1 MSRQGLN
8 VRKKTYFGTEIAVF
22 GPNIQFILGGIESS
36 GTHISEN
43 HLAPRSHCFFGR
55 AWHQMDQQGQ
65 SLAQNDQKCIFWA
78 KFDRFWTKNPALSSV
93 FSGYWK

>member
-1 MSRQGLN
+1 MSRQGRH
-8 VRKKTYFGTEIAVF
+8 VGKKTYFGTEITVF
-22 GPNIQFILGGIESS
+22 GPNIHFLLGGSKSS

-43 HLAPRSHCFFGR
+43 HLAPRWHCFFGR

-65 SLAQNDQKCIFWA
+65 SLALNDQKCIYWA
-78 KFDRFWTKNPALSSV
+78 KFDRFGANNPALSSV